1 MTRIHELPEN
11 LANQIAAGEVIER
24 PASVVKE
31 LVENAI
37 DAHAQRITVELTDA
51 GLKTI
56 TVTDNGTGI
65 AGEDVPVAFRRHA
78 TSKITDRTD
87 LFRVH
92 TLGFRGEALPSIAS
106 VADVTLTTAT
116 KEAQAATMIRI
127 KGGEQVAFEPTAH
140 RPGTVVTVA
149 GLFYNTPARLKY
161 LKAPATELA
170 HTSDLLS
177 RMALGHPEIS
187 FRLVNNGRTLLQTAG
202 NGKMQQVISAVYGVR
217 VAREM
222 LAVDQQDLDFHV
234 TGYIAKPTMTRAAK
248 KYMTTLI
255 NGRTVINPVLRAAI
269 QEGYGTK
276 LMVGRFPIA
285 VINIQLDPLLVDVN
299 VHPTKQEV
307 RLSKED
313 QLVTLITAAIQEGLA
328 GANLI
333 PAATGHHGH
342 WESSSRTKH
351 SQQLDFQTSLHAQA
365 VRNRVHAAVMGASPV
380 APSRAQ
386 KEQVVATD
394 DHPATITI
402 KSRADLTSP
411 IMQAWDRHYQ
421 VKVSGENGK
430 VHEGERFPRLQY
442 LGQVHG
448 TYLLAEGADGLY
460 LIDQHA
466 AHERVKYEEITTAA
480 ANEHVSMQELLVP
493 VVLSYPASDALI
505 VSERLG
511 DLKQLGL
518 TLTDFGQ
525 NTFIVREHPTWMGRA
540 DVAEQIRTIVDT
552 VITHRKITL
561 ARLREAALA
570 MASCKRAIKANHH
583 LEPAQGQALLAHLA
597 ECTNPY
603 NCPHGRPTTIHFTA
617 NELQRMFKRIQ
628 DPHHSKRS
636 WNQ

>member
-56 TVTDNGTGI
+56 TVTDNGAGI
-65 AGEDVPVAFRRHA
+65 AEEDVPVAFRRHA

-116 KEAQAATMIRI
+116 KDAQAATTIHI
-127 KGGEQVAFEPTAH
+127 KGGEQVTLEPTAH

-161 LKAPATELA
+161 LKSPATELA

-177 RMALGHPEIS
+177 RLALGHPEIA

-222 LAVDQQDLDFHV
+222 LTVDQQDLDFRV
-234 TGYIAKPTMTRAAK
+234 TGYVAKPTTTRASK

-255 NGRTVINPVLRAAI
+255 NGRTVVNPVLRAAI

-313 QLVTLITAAIQEGLA
+313 QLEALIATAVRQGLA
-328 GANLI
+328 GADLI
-333 PAATGHHGH
+333 PAATVSPK
-342 WESSSRTKH
+342 ETPRVKRSE
-351 SQQLDFQTSLHAQA
+351 QLDFRTSVHAQA
-365 VRNRVHAAVMGASPV
+365 VRNRVHAAVMGNSSPVPASP
-380 APSRAQ
+380 Q
-386 KEQVVATD
+386 EEQAAATD
-394 DHPATITI
+394 EQPAVITI
-402 KSRADLTSP
+402 KHRTDLTSP
-411 IMQAWDRHYQ
+411 AMQAWDRHYQ
-421 VKVSGENGK
+421 TNVTEANEAAAS
-430 VHEGERFPRLQY
+430 VHFPRLRY

-448 TYLLAEGADGLY
+448 TYLLAEGDDGLY

-466 AHERVKYEEITTAA
+466 AHERVKFEKITTAA
-480 ANEHVSMQELLVP
+480 ANEHVAMQELLVP
-493 VVLSYPASDALI
+493 VVLNYPASDALI
-505 VSERLG
+505 VSERMD
-511 DLKQLGL
+511 DLNQLGL
-518 TLTDFGQ
+518 TLADFGQ
-525 NTFIVREHPTWMGRA
+525 NTFIVREHPAWMGET

-552 VITHRKITL
+552 VIAHRNITT

-570 MASCKRAIKANHH
+570 MASCKQAIKANHH
-583 LEPAQGQALLAHLA
+583 LEPAQGQALLDHLA

>member
-56 TVTDNGTGI
+56 TVTDNGAGI
-65 AGEDVPVAFRRHA
+65 AEEDVPVAFRRHA

-116 KEAQAATMIRI
+116 KDAQAATTIHI
-127 KGGEQVAFEPTAH
+127 KGGEQVALEPTAH

-161 LKAPATELA
+161 LKSPATELA

-177 RMALGHPEIS
+177 RLALGHPEIA

-222 LAVDQQDLDFHV
+222 LTVDQQDLDFRV
-234 TGYIAKPTMTRAAK
+234 TGYVAKPTTTRASK

-255 NGRTVINPVLRAAI
+255 NGRTVVNPVLRAAI

-313 QLVTLITAAIQEGLA
+313 QLEALIATAVRQGLV
-328 GANLI
+328 GADLI
-333 PAATGHHGH
+333 PAATVSPK
-342 WESSSRTKH
+342 EAPRVKRSE
-351 SQQLDFQTSLHAQA
+351 QLDFRTSVHAQT
-365 VRNRVHAAVMGASPV
+365 VRNRVHAAVMGNSSPVPASP
-380 APSRAQ
+380 Q
-386 KEQVVATD
+386 EEQAAATD
-394 DHPATITI
+394 EQPAVITV
-402 KSRADLTSP
+402 KHRTDLTSP
-411 IMQAWDRHYQ
+411 AMQAWDRHYQ
-421 VKVSGENGK
+421 TNVTEANEAAAS
-430 VHEGERFPRLQY
+430 VHFPRLRY

-448 TYLLAEGADGLY
+448 TYLLAEGDDGLY

-466 AHERVKYEEITTAA
+466 AHERVKFEKITTAA
-480 ANEHVSMQELLVP
+480 ANEHVAMQELLVP
-493 VVLSYPASDALI
+493 VVLNYPASDALI
-505 VSERLG
+505 VSERMD
-511 DLKQLGL
+511 DLNQLGL
-518 TLTDFGQ
+518 TLADFGQ
-525 NTFIVREHPTWMGRA
+525 NTFIVREHPAWMGET

-552 VITHRKITL
+552 VIAHRNITT

-570 MASCKRAIKANHH
+570 MASCKQAIKANHH
-583 LEPAQGQALLAHLA
+583 LEPAQGQALLDHLA

-617 NELQRMFKRIQ
+617 SELQRMFKRIQ

>member
-56 TVTDNGTGI
+56 TVTDNGAGI
-65 AGEDVPVAFRRHA
+65 AEEDVPVAFRRHA

-116 KEAQAATMIRI
+116 KDAQAAITIHI
-127 KGGEQVAFEPTAH
+127 KGGEQVALEPTAH

-161 LKAPATELA
+161 LKSPATELA

-177 RMALGHPEIS
+177 RLALGHPEIA

-222 LAVDQQDLDFHV
+222 LTVDQQDLDFRV
-234 TGYIAKPTMTRAAK
+234 TGYVAKPTTTRASK

-255 NGRTVINPVLRAAI
+255 NGRTVVNPVLRAAI

-313 QLVTLITAAIQEGLA
+313 QLEALIAAAVRQGLA
-328 GANLI
+328 GADLI
-333 PAATGHHGH
+333 PAATVSPK
-342 WESSSRTKH
+342 EAPRVKRSE
-351 SQQLDFQTSLHAQA
+351 QLDFQTSVHAQT
-365 VRNRVHAAVMGASPV
+365 VRNRVHAAVMGNSSPVPASPQEE
-380 APSRAQ
+380 RA
-386 KEQVVATD
+386 VATD
-394 DHPATITI
+394 EQPAVITV
-402 KSRADLTSP
+402 KHRTDLTSP
-411 IMQAWDRHYQ
+411 AMQAWDRHYQ
-421 VKVSGENGK
+421 TNVTEANEAAAS
-430 VHEGERFPRLQY
+430 VHFPRLRY
-442 LGQVHG
+442 LGQAHG
-448 TYLLAEGADGLY
+448 TYLLAEGDDGLY

-466 AHERVKYEEITTAA
+466 AHERVKFEKITTAA
-480 ANEHVSMQELLVP
+480 ANEHVAMQELLVP
-493 VVLSYPASDALI
+493 VVLNYPASDALI
-505 VSERLG
+505 VSERMD
-511 DLKQLGL
+511 DLNQLGL
-518 TLTDFGQ
+518 TLADFGQ
-525 NTFIVREHPTWMGRA
+525 NTFIVREHPAWMGET

-552 VITHRKITL
+552 VIAHRNITT

-570 MASCKRAIKANHH
+570 MASCKQAIKANHH
-583 LEPAQGQALLAHLA
+583 LEPAQGQALLDHLA

-617 NELQRMFKRIQ
+617 SELQRMFKRIQ

>member
-56 TVTDNGTGI
+56 TVTDNGAGI
-65 AGEDVPVAFRRHA
+65 AEEDVPVAFRRHA

-116 KEAQAATMIRI
+116 KDAQAATTIHI
-127 KGGEQVAFEPTAH
+127 KGGEQVALEPTAH

-161 LKAPATELA
+161 LKSPATELA

-177 RMALGHPEIS
+177 RLALGHPEIA

-222 LAVDQQDLDFHV
+222 LTVDQQDLDFHV
-234 TGYIAKPTMTRAAK
+234 TGYVAKPTTTRASK

-255 NGRTVINPVLRAAI
+255 NGRTVVNPVLRAAI

-285 VINIQLDPLLVDVN
+285 AINIQLDPLLVDVN

-313 QLVTLITAAIQEGLA
+313 QLEALIATAVRQGLV
-328 GANLI
+328 GADLI
-333 PAATGHHGH
+333 PAATVSPK
-342 WESSSRTKH
+342 EAPRVKRSE
-351 SQQLDFQTSLHAQA
+351 QLDFQTSVHAQT
-365 VRNRVHAAVMGASPV
+365 VRNRVHAAVMGNSSPVPASP
-380 APSRAQ
+380 Q
-386 KEQVVATD
+386 EEQAAATD
-394 DHPATITI
+394 EQPAVITI
-402 KSRADLTSP
+402 KHRTDLTSP
-411 IMQAWDRHYQ
+411 AMQAWDRHYQ
-421 VKVSGENGK
+421 TNVTEANEAAAS
-430 VHEGERFPRLQY
+430 VHFPRLRY

-448 TYLLAEGADGLY
+448 TYLLAEGDDGLY

-466 AHERVKYEEITTAA
+466 AHERVKFEKITTAA
-480 ANEHVSMQELLVP
+480 ANEHVAMQELLVP
-493 VVLSYPASDALI
+493 VVLNYPASDALI
-505 VSERLG
+505 VSERMD
-511 DLKQLGL
+511 DLNQLGL
-518 TLTDFGQ
+518 TLADFGQ
-525 NTFIVREHPTWMGRA
+525 NTFIVREHPAWMGET
-540 DVAEQIRTIVDT
+540 DVAEQIRMIVDT
-552 VITHRKITL
+552 VIAHRNITT

-570 MASCKRAIKANHH
+570 MASCKQAIKANHH
-583 LEPAQGQALLAHLA
+583 LEPAQGQALLDHLA

>member
-56 TVTDNGTGI
+56 TVTDNGAGI
-65 AGEDVPVAFRRHA
+65 VEEDVPVAFRRHA

-116 KEAQAATMIRI
+116 KDAQAATTIHI
-127 KGGEQVAFEPTAH
+127 KGGEQVALEPTAH

-161 LKAPATELA
+161 LKSPATELA

-177 RMALGHPEIS
+177 RMALGHPEIA

-234 TGYIAKPTMTRAAK
+234 TGYVAKPTTTRASK

-255 NGRTVINPVLRAAI
+255 NGRTVVNPVLRAAI

-285 VINIQLDPLLVDVN
+285 AINIQLDPLLVDVN

-313 QLVTLITAAIQEGLA
+313 QLEALIATAVRQGLV
-328 GANLI
+328 GADLI
-333 PAATGHHGH
+333 PAATVSPK
-342 WESSSRTKH
+342 EAPRVKRSE
-351 SQQLDFQTSLHAQA
+351 QLDFRTSVHAQT
-365 VRNRVHAAVMGASPV
+365 VRNRVHAAVMGNSSPVPASP
-380 APSRAQ
+380 Q
-386 KEQVVATD
+386 EEQAAATD
-394 DHPATITI
+394 EQPAVITV
-402 KSRADLTSP
+402 KHRTDLTSP
-411 IMQAWDRHYQ
+411 AMQAWDRHYQ
-421 VKVSGENGK
+421 TNVTEANEAAAS
-430 VHEGERFPRLQY
+430 VHFPRLRY

-448 TYLLAEGADGLY
+448 TYLLAEGDDGLY

-466 AHERVKYEEITTAA
+466 AHERVKFEKITTAA
-480 ANEHVSMQELLVP
+480 ANEHVAMQELLVP
-493 VVLSYPASDALI
+493 VVLNYPASDALI
-505 VSERLG
+505 VSERMD
-511 DLKQLGL
+511 DLNQLGL
-518 TLTDFGQ
+518 TLADFGQ
-525 NTFIVREHPTWMGRA
+525 NTFIVREHPAWMGET

-552 VITHRKITL
+552 VIAHRNITT

-570 MASCKRAIKANHH
+570 MASCKQAIKANHH
-583 LEPAQGQALLAHLA
+583 LEPAQGQALLDHLA

-617 NELQRMFKRIQ
+617 SELQRMFKRIQ

>member
-56 TVTDNGTGI
+56 TVTDNGAGI
-65 AGEDVPVAFRRHA
+65 AEEDVPVAFRRHA

-116 KEAQAATMIRI
+116 KDAQAATTIHI
-127 KGGEQVAFEPTAH
+127 KGGEQVALEPTAH

-161 LKAPATELA
+161 LKSPATELA

-177 RMALGHPEIS
+177 RMALGHPEVA

-234 TGYIAKPTMTRAAK
+234 TGYVAKPTTTRASK

-255 NGRTVINPVLRAAI
+255 NGRTVVNPVLRAAI

-285 VINIQLDPLLVDVN
+285 AINIQLDPLLVDVN

-313 QLVTLITAAIQEGLA
+313 QLEALIATAVRQGLA
-328 GANLI
+328 GADLI
-333 PAATGHHGH
+333 PAATVSPK
-342 WESSSRTKH
+342 EAPRVKRSE
-351 SQQLDFQTSLHAQA
+351 QLDFQTSVHAQA
-365 VRNRVHAAVMGASPV
+365 VRNRVHAAVMGNSSPVPASP
-380 APSRAQ
+380 Q
-386 KEQVVATD
+386 EEQAAATD
-394 DHPATITI
+394 EQPAVITV
-402 KSRADLTSP
+402 KHRTDLTSP
-411 IMQAWDRHYQ
+411 AMQAWDRHYQ
-421 VKVSGENGK
+421 TNVTEANEAAAS
-430 VHEGERFPRLQY
+430 VHFPRLRY

-448 TYLLAEGADGLY
+448 TYLLAEGDDGLY

-466 AHERVKYEEITTAA
+466 AHERVKFEKITTAA
-480 ANEHVSMQELLVP
+480 ANEHVAMQELLVP
-493 VVLSYPASDALI
+493 VVLNYPASDALI
-505 VSERLG
+505 VSERMD
-511 DLKQLGL
+511 DLNQLGL
-518 TLTDFGQ
+518 TLADFGQ
-525 NTFIVREHPTWMGRA
+525 NTFIVREHPAWMGET

-552 VITHRKITL
+552 VIAHRNITT

-570 MASCKRAIKANHH
+570 MASCKQAIKANHH
-583 LEPAQGQALLAHLA
+583 LEPAQGQALLDHLA

-617 NELQRMFKRIQ
+617 SELQRMFKRIQ

>member
-56 TVTDNGTGI
+56 TVTDNGAGI
-65 AGEDVPVAFRRHA
+65 AEEDVPVAFRRHA

-116 KEAQAATMIRI
+116 KDAQAATTIHI
-127 KGGEQVAFEPTAH
+127 KGGEQVTLEPTAH
-140 RPGTVVTVA
+140 RPGTVVVVA

-161 LKAPATELA
+161 LKSPATELA

-177 RMALGHPEIS
+177 RLALGHPEIA

-234 TGYIAKPTMTRAAK
+234 TGYVAKPTTTRASK

-255 NGRTVINPVLRAAI
+255 NGRTVVNPVLRAAI

-285 VINIQLDPLLVDVN
+285 AINIQLDPLLVDVN

-313 QLVTLITAAIQEGLA
+313 QLEALIATAVRQGLA
-328 GANLI
+328 GADLI
-333 PAATGHHGH
+333 PAATVSPK
-342 WESSSRTKH
+342 EAPRVKRSE
-351 SQQLDFQTSLHAQA
+351 QLDFQTSVHAQT
-365 VRNRVHAAVMGASPV
+365 VRNRVHAAVMGNSSPVPASP
-380 APSRAQ
+380 Q
-386 KEQVVATD
+386 EEQAAATD
-394 DHPATITI
+394 EQPAVITV
-402 KSRADLTSP
+402 KHRTDLTSP
-411 IMQAWDRHYQ
+411 AMQAWDRHYQ
-421 VKVSGENGK
+421 TNVTEANEAAAS
-430 VHEGERFPRLQY
+430 VHFPRLRY

-448 TYLLAEGADGLY
+448 TYLLAEGDDGLY

-466 AHERVKYEEITTAA
+466 AHERVKFEKITTAA
-480 ANEHVSMQELLVP
+480 ANEHVAMQELLVP
-493 VVLSYPASDALI
+493 VVLNYPASDALI
-505 VSERLG
+505 VSERMD
-511 DLKQLGL
+511 DLNQLGL
-518 TLTDFGQ
+518 TLADFGQ
-525 NTFIVREHPTWMGRA
+525 NTFIVREHPAWMGET

-552 VITHRKITL
+552 VIAHRNITT

-570 MASCKRAIKANHH
+570 MASCKQAIKANHH
-583 LEPAQGQALLAHLA
+583 LEPAQGQALLDHLA

-617 NELQRMFKRIQ
+617 SELQRMFKRIQ

>member
-51 GLKTI
+51 GLKTM
-56 TVTDNGTGI
+56 TVTDNGAGI
-65 AGEDVPVAFRRHA
+65 AEEDVPVAFRRHA

-106 VADVTLTTAT
+106 VADVTLTTTT
-116 KEAQAATMIRI
+116 KDAQAATMIHI
-127 KGGEQVAFEPTAH
+127 KGGERMALEPTAH
-140 RPGTVVTVA
+140 RPGTTVTVA

-161 LKAPATELA
+161 LKSPATELA

-177 RMALGHPEIS
+177 RLALGHPEIA

-222 LAVDQQDLDFHV
+222 LAVEQDDLDFRV
-234 TGYIAKPTMTRAAK
+234 TGYVAKPTTTRASK

-255 NGRTVINPVLRAAI
+255 NGRTVVNPVLRAAI

-313 QLVTLITAAIQEGLA
+313 QLVALIATAVRRGLE

-333 PAATGHHGH
+333 PVAPVSQEEHHRPK
-342 WESSSRTKH
+342 RT
-351 SQQLDFQTSLHAQA
+351 QQLDFQTSVHAQA
-365 VRNRVHAAVMGASPV
+365 VRNRVHAAVMGNSPAKSEDEKEEQGAV
-380 APSRAQ
+380 A
-386 KEQVVATD
+386 E
-394 DHPATITI
+394 DHPTTITI
-402 KSRADLTSP
+402 KSRADLISP
-411 IMQAWDRHYQ
+411 AMQAWDRHYQ
-421 VKVSGENGK
+421 AKTNDVTGE
-430 VHEGERFPRLQY
+430 VHDRVQFPRLRY

-448 TYLLAEGADGLY
+448 TYLLAEGDDGLY

-466 AHERVKYEEITTAA
+466 AHERVKFEKITTAA

-493 VVLSYPASDALI
+493 VVLNYPASDALI
-505 VSERLG
+505 VTERLD
-511 DLKQLGL
+511 DLKHLGL
-518 TLTDFGQ
+518 TLADFGQ
-525 NTFIVREHPTWMGRA
+525 NTFIVREHPAWMGET

-552 VITHRKITL
+552 VITHRNITPV
-561 ARLREAALA
+561 RLREAALA
-570 MASCKRAIKANHH
+570 MASCKQAIKANHH
-583 LEPAQGQALLAHLA
+583 LEPAQGQALLDHLA

-617 NELQRMFKRIQ
+617 DELQRMFKRIQ

>member
-56 TVTDNGTGI
+56 TVTDNGAGI
-65 AGEDVPVAFRRHA
+65 AEEDVPVAFRRHA

-116 KEAQAATMIRI
+116 KDAQAATTIHI
-127 KGGEQVAFEPTAH
+127 KGGEQVALEPTAH

-161 LKAPATELA
+161 LKSPATELA

-177 RMALGHPEIS
+177 RLALGHPEIA

-234 TGYIAKPTMTRAAK
+234 TGYVAKPTTTRASK

-255 NGRTVINPVLRAAI
+255 NGRTVVNPVLRAAI

-313 QLVTLITAAIQEGLA
+313 QLEALIAAAVRQGLA
-328 GANLI
+328 GADLI
-333 PAATGHHGH
+333 PAATVSPK
-342 WESSSRTKH
+342 EAPRVKRSE
-351 SQQLDFQTSLHAQA
+351 QLDFQTSVHAQT
-365 VRNRVHAAVMGASPV
+365 VRNRVHAAVMGNSSPVPASPQEE
-380 APSRAQ
+380 RA
-386 KEQVVATD
+386 VATD
-394 DHPATITI
+394 EQPAVITV
-402 KSRADLTSP
+402 KHRTDLTSP
-411 IMQAWDRHYQ
+411 AMQAWDRHYQ
-421 VKVSGENGK
+421 TNVTEANEAAAS
-430 VHEGERFPRLQY
+430 VHFPRLRY

-448 TYLLAEGADGLY
+448 TYLLAEGDDGLY

-466 AHERVKYEEITTAA
+466 AHERVKFEKITTAA
-480 ANEHVSMQELLVP
+480 ANEHVAMQELLVP
-493 VVLSYPASDALI
+493 VVLNYPASDALI
-505 VSERLG
+505 VSERMD
-511 DLKQLGL
+511 DLNQLGL
-518 TLTDFGQ
+518 TLADFGQ
-525 NTFIVREHPTWMGRA
+525 NTFIVREHPAWMGET

-552 VITHRKITL
+552 VIAHRNITT

-570 MASCKRAIKANHH
+570 MASCKQAIKANHH
-583 LEPAQGQALLAHLA
+583 LEPAQGQALLDHLA

-617 NELQRMFKRIQ
+617 SELQRMFKRIQ

>member
-56 TVTDNGTGI
+56 TVTDNGAGI
-65 AGEDVPVAFRRHA
+65 TEEDVPVAFQRHA

-116 KEAQAATMIRI
+116 KDAQAATMIHI
-127 KGGEQVAFEPTAH
+127 KGGERMALEPTAH
-140 RPGTVVTVA
+140 RPGTTVTVA

-161 LKAPATELA
+161 LKSPATELA
-170 HTSDLLS
+170 HASDLLS
-177 RMALGHPEIS
+177 RLALGHPEIA

-222 LAVDQQDLDFHV
+222 LAVEQDDLDFRV
-234 TGYIAKPTMTRAAK
+234 TGYVAKPTTTRASK

-255 NGRTVINPVLRAAI
+255 NGRTVVNSVLRAAI

-313 QLVTLITAAIQEGLA
+313 QLVALIATAVRQGLE

-333 PAATGHHGH
+333 PVASVSQEEHHQAQ
-342 WESSSRTKH
+342 RP
-351 SQQLDFQTSLHAQA
+351 QQLDFQTSVHAQA
-365 VRNRVHAAVMGASPV
+365 VRNRVHAAVMGNSP
-380 APSRAQ
+380 ANSEDE
-386 KEQVVATD
+386 KEEQGAIAD

-402 KSRADLTSP
+402 KSRADLISP
-411 IMQAWDRHYQ
+411 AMQAWDRHYQ
-421 VKVSGENGK
+421 TKTNAVIGEAHDR
-430 VHEGERFPRLQY
+430 VQFPRLRY

-448 TYLLAEGADGLY
+448 TYLLAEGDDGLY

-466 AHERVKYEEITTAA
+466 AHERVKFEKITTAA
-480 ANEHVSMQELLVP
+480 ANEHVAMQELLVP
-493 VVLSYPASDALI
+493 VVLNYPASDALI
-505 VSERLG
+505 VTERLD
-511 DLKQLGL
+511 DLKHLGL
-518 TLTDFGQ
+518 TLADFGQ
-525 NTFIVREHPTWMGRA
+525 NTFIVREHPAWMGET

-552 VITHRKITL
+552 VITHRNITP

-570 MASCKRAIKANHH
+570 MASCKQAIKANHH
-583 LEPAQGQALLAHLA
+583 LEHSQGQALLNRLA
-597 ECTNPY
+597 QCTNPY

-617 NELQRMFKRIQ
+617 SELQRMFKRIQ

>member
-56 TVTDNGTGI
+56 TVTDNGAGI
-65 AGEDVPVAFRRHA
+65 AEEDVPVAFRRHA

-116 KEAQAATMIRI
+116 KDAQAATTIHI
-127 KGGEQVAFEPTAH
+127 KGGEQVALEPTAH

-161 LKAPATELA
+161 LKSPATELA

-177 RMALGHPEIS
+177 RLALGHPEIA

-234 TGYIAKPTMTRAAK
+234 TGYVAKPTTTRASK

-255 NGRTVINPVLRAAI
+255 NGRTVVNPVLRAAI

-313 QLVTLITAAIQEGLA
+313 QLEALIATAVRQGLV
-328 GANLI
+328 GADLI
-333 PAATGHHGH
+333 PAATVSPK
-342 WESSSRTKH
+342 EAPRVKRSE
-351 SQQLDFQTSLHAQA
+351 QLDFRTSVHAQT
-365 VRNRVHAAVMGASPV
+365 VRNRVHAAVMGNSSPVPASP
-380 APSRAQ
+380 Q
-386 KEQVVATD
+386 EEQAAATD
-394 DHPATITI
+394 EQPAVITV
-402 KSRADLTSP
+402 KHRTDLTSP
-411 IMQAWDRHYQ
+411 AMQAWDRHYQ
-421 VKVSGENGK
+421 TNVTEANEAAAS
-430 VHEGERFPRLQY
+430 VHFPRLRY

-448 TYLLAEGADGLY
+448 TYLLAEGDDGLY

-466 AHERVKYEEITTAA
+466 AHERVKFEKITTAA
-480 ANEHVSMQELLVP
+480 ANEHVAMQELLVP
-493 VVLSYPASDALI
+493 VVLNYPASDALI
-505 VSERLG
+505 VSERMD
-511 DLKQLGL
+511 DLNQLGL
-518 TLTDFGQ
+518 TLADFGQ
-525 NTFIVREHPTWMGRA
+525 NTFIVREHPAWMGET

-552 VITHRKITL
+552 VIAHRNITT

-570 MASCKRAIKANHH
+570 MASCKQAIKANHH
-583 LEPAQGQALLAHLA
+583 LEPAQGQALLDHLA

>member
-56 TVTDNGTGI
+56 TVTDNGVGI
-65 AGEDVPVAFRRHA
+65 AEEDVPVAFRRHA
-78 TSKITDRTD
+78 TSKIMDRTD

-106 VADVTLTTAT
+106 VADVTLITAT
-116 KEAQAATMIRI
+116 KEAQAATMIHI
-127 KGGEQVAFEPTAH
+127 KGGQRVAFESTAH

-177 RMALGHPEIS
+177 RMALGHPEIA

-202 NGKMQQVISAVYGVR
+202 NGNMQQVISAVYGIR

-234 TGYIAKPTMTRAAK
+234 TGYIAKPTTTRAAK

-255 NGRTVINPVLRAAI
+255 NGRTVINPALRTAI

-313 QLVTLITAAIQEGLA
+313 QLVTLITVAVQKGLA
-328 GANLI
+328 DANLI
-333 PAATGHHGH
+333 PAATNHQ
-342 WESSSRTKH
+342 ESTPQTKR

-365 VRNRVHAAVMGASPV
+365 VRNRVHAAVMGNSSVTPSCPQEGQVSV
-380 APSRAQ
+380 ADNRL
-386 KEQVVATD
+386 
-394 DHPATITI
+394 ATITI

-411 IMQAWDRHYQ
+411 PMQAWDRHYQ
-421 VKVSGENGK
+421 VKEVSEKNNK
-430 VHEGERFPRLQY
+430 ARESNWFPRLRY

-448 TYLLAEGADGLY
+448 TYLLAEGDDGLY

-505 VSERLG
+505 VNERLG
-511 DLKQLGL
+511 DLKRVGL

-525 NTFIVREHPTWMGRA
+525 NTFIVREHPTWMGST

-552 VITHRKITL
+552 VITHRKITT

-597 ECTNPY
+597 GCTNPY

-636 WNQ
+636 WTNN

>member
-37 DAHAQRITVELTDA
+37 DAHARRITVELTDA

-56 TVTDNGTGI
+56 TVTDNGAGI
-65 AGEDVPVAFRRHA
+65 AEEDVPVAFRRHA

-116 KEAQAATMIRI
+116 KDAQAATTIHI
-127 KGGEQVAFEPTAH
+127 KGGEQVVLEPTAH

-161 LKAPATELA
+161 LKSPATELA

-177 RMALGHPEIS
+177 RLALGHPEIA

-222 LAVDQQDLDFHV
+222 LTVDQQDLDFRV
-234 TGYIAKPTMTRAAK
+234 TGYVAKPTTTRASK

-255 NGRTVINPVLRAAI
+255 NGRTVVNPVLRAAI

-313 QLVTLITAAIQEGLA
+313 QLEALIATAVRQGLA
-328 GANLI
+328 GADLI
-333 PAATGHHGH
+333 PAATVSPK
-342 WESSSRTKH
+342 EAPRVKRSE
-351 SQQLDFQTSLHAQA
+351 QLDFQTSVHAQT
-365 VRNRVHAAVMGASPV
+365 VRNRVHAAVMGNSSPVPASP
-380 APSRAQ
+380 Q
-386 KEQVVATD
+386 EEQAAATD
-394 DHPATITI
+394 EQPAVITV
-402 KSRADLTSP
+402 KHRTDLTSP
-411 IMQAWDRHYQ
+411 AMQAWDRHYQ
-421 VKVSGENGK
+421 TNVTEANEVAAS
-430 VHEGERFPRLQY
+430 VQFPRLRY

-448 TYLLAEGADGLY
+448 TYLLAEGDDGLY

-466 AHERVKYEEITTAA
+466 AHERVKFEKITTAA
-480 ANEHVSMQELLVP
+480 ANEHVAMQELLVP
-493 VVLSYPASDALI
+493 VVLNYPASDALI
-505 VSERLG
+505 VSERMD
-511 DLKQLGL
+511 DLNQLGL
-518 TLTDFGQ
+518 TLADFGQ
-525 NTFIVREHPTWMGRA
+525 NTFIVREHPAWMGET

-552 VITHRKITL
+552 VIAHRNITT

-570 MASCKRAIKANHH
+570 MASCKQAIKANHH
-583 LEPAQGQALLAHLA
+583 LEPAQGQALLDHLA

-617 NELQRMFKRIQ
+617 SELQRMFKRIQ

>member
-56 TVTDNGTGI
+56 TVTDNGAGI
-65 AGEDVPVAFRRHA
+65 AEEDVPVAFRRHA

-116 KEAQAATMIRI
+116 KDAQAATTIHI
-127 KGGEQVAFEPTAH
+127 KGGEQVTLEPTAH
-140 RPGTVVTVA
+140 RPGTVVVVA

-161 LKAPATELA
+161 LKSPATELA

-177 RMALGHPEIS
+177 RMALGHPEIA

-202 NGKMQQVISAVYGVR
+202 NGKLQQVISAVYGVR

-234 TGYIAKPTMTRAAK
+234 TGYVAKPTTTRASK

-255 NGRTVINPVLRAAI
+255 NGRTVVNPVLRAAI

-313 QLVTLITAAIQEGLA
+313 QLEALIATAVRQGLA
-328 GANLI
+328 GADLI
-333 PAATGHHGH
+333 PAATVSPK
-342 WESSSRTKH
+342 EALRVKRSE
-351 SQQLDFQTSLHAQA
+351 QLDFQTSVHAQA
-365 VRNRVHAAVMGASPV
+365 VRNRVHAAVMGNSSPVPASP
-380 APSRAQ
+380 Q
-386 KEQVVATD
+386 EEQAAATD
-394 DHPATITI
+394 EQPAVITV
-402 KSRADLTSP
+402 KHRTDLTSP
-411 IMQAWDRHYQ
+411 AMQAWDRHYQ
-421 VKVSGENGK
+421 TNVTEANEAAAS
-430 VHEGERFPRLQY
+430 VHFPRLRY

-448 TYLLAEGADGLY
+448 TYLLAEGDDGLY

-466 AHERVKYEEITTAA
+466 AHERVKFEKITTAA
-480 ANEHVSMQELLVP
+480 ANEHVAMQELLVP
-493 VVLSYPASDALI
+493 VVLNYPASDALI
-505 VSERLG
+505 VSERMD
-511 DLKQLGL
+511 DLNQLGL
-518 TLTDFGQ
+518 TLADFGQ
-525 NTFIVREHPTWMGRA
+525 NTFIVREHPAWMGET

-552 VITHRKITL
+552 VIAHRNITT

-570 MASCKRAIKANHH
+570 MASCKQAIKANHH
-583 LEPAQGQALLAHLA
+583 LEPAQGQALLDHLA

-617 NELQRMFKRIQ
+617 SELQRMFKRIQ

>member
-56 TVTDNGTGI
+56 TVTDNGAGI
-65 AGEDVPVAFRRHA
+65 AEEDVPVAFRRHA

-116 KEAQAATMIRI
+116 KDAQAATTIHI
-127 KGGEQVAFEPTAH
+127 KGGEQVALEPTAH

-161 LKAPATELA
+161 LKSPATELA

-177 RMALGHPEIS
+177 RLALGHPEIA

-222 LAVDQQDLDFHV
+222 LTVDQQDLDFRV
-234 TGYIAKPTMTRAAK
+234 TGYVAKPTTTRASK

-255 NGRTVINPVLRAAI
+255 NGRTVVNPVLRAAI

-313 QLVTLITAAIQEGLA
+313 QLEALIAAAVRQGLA
-328 GANLI
+328 GADLI
-333 PAATGHHGH
+333 PAATVSPK
-342 WESSSRTKH
+342 EAPRVKRSE
-351 SQQLDFQTSLHAQA
+351 QLDFQTSVHAQT
-365 VRNRVHAAVMGASPV
+365 VRNRVHAAVMGNSSPVPASPQEE
-380 APSRAQ
+380 RA
-386 KEQVVATD
+386 VATD
-394 DHPATITI
+394 EQPAVITV
-402 KSRADLTSP
+402 KHRTDLTSP
-411 IMQAWDRHYQ
+411 AMQAWDRHYQ
-421 VKVSGENGK
+421 TNVTEANEAAAS
-430 VHEGERFPRLQY
+430 VHFPRLRY

-448 TYLLAEGADGLY
+448 TYLLAEGDDGLY

-466 AHERVKYEEITTAA
+466 AHERVKFEKITTAA
-480 ANEHVSMQELLVP
+480 ANEHVAMQELLVP
-493 VVLSYPASDALI
+493 VVLNYPASDALI
-505 VSERLG
+505 VSERMD
-511 DLKQLGL
+511 DLNQLGL
-518 TLTDFGQ
+518 TLADFGQ
-525 NTFIVREHPTWMGRA
+525 NTFIVREHPAWMGET

-552 VITHRKITL
+552 VIAHRNITT

-570 MASCKRAIKANHH
+570 MASCKQAIKANHH
-583 LEPAQGQALLAHLA
+583 LEPAQGQALLDHLA

-617 NELQRMFKRIQ
+617 SELQRMFKRIQ

>member
-56 TVTDNGTGI
+56 TVTDNGAGI
-65 AGEDVPVAFRRHA
+65 AEEDVPVAFRRHA

-116 KEAQAATMIRI
+116 KDAQAATTIHI
-127 KGGEQVAFEPTAH
+127 KGGEQVTLEPTAH
-140 RPGTVVTVA
+140 RPGTVVVVA

-161 LKAPATELA
+161 LKSPATELA

-177 RMALGHPEIS
+177 RLALGHPEIA

-222 LAVDQQDLDFHV
+222 LTVDQQDLDFHV
-234 TGYIAKPTMTRAAK
+234 TGYVAKPTTTRASK

-255 NGRTVINPVLRAAI
+255 NGRTVVNPVLRAAI

-285 VINIQLDPLLVDVN
+285 AINIQLDPLLVDVN

-313 QLVTLITAAIQEGLA
+313 QLEALIATAVRQGLA
-328 GANLI
+328 GADLI
-333 PAATGHHGH
+333 PAATVSPK
-342 WESSSRTKH
+342 EAPRVKRSE
-351 SQQLDFQTSLHAQA
+351 QLDFQTSVHAQT
-365 VRNRVHAAVMGASPV
+365 VRNRVHAAVMGNSSPVPASP
-380 APSRAQ
+380 Q
-386 KEQVVATD
+386 EEQAAATD
-394 DHPATITI
+394 EQPAVITV
-402 KSRADLTSP
+402 KHRTDLTSP
-411 IMQAWDRHYQ
+411 AMQAWDRHYQ
-421 VKVSGENGK
+421 TNVTEANEAAAS
-430 VHEGERFPRLQY
+430 VHFPRLRY

-448 TYLLAEGADGLY
+448 TYLLAEGDDGLY

-466 AHERVKYEEITTAA
+466 AHERVKFEKITTAA
-480 ANEHVSMQELLVP
+480 ANEHVAMQELLVP
-493 VVLSYPASDALI
+493 VVLNYPASDALI
-505 VSERLG
+505 VSERMD
-511 DLKQLGL
+511 DLNQLGL
-518 TLTDFGQ
+518 TLADFGQ
-525 NTFIVREHPTWMGRA
+525 NTFIVREHPAWMGET

-552 VITHRKITL
+552 VIAHRNITT

-570 MASCKRAIKANHH
+570 MASCKQAIKANHH
-583 LEPAQGQALLAHLA
+583 LEPAQGQALLDHLA

-617 NELQRMFKRIQ
+617 SELQRMFKRIQ